1 MNATGRMR
9 IKSEALIYRMTA
21 NGGSDA
27 THFSKAK
34 IIRVERRDISFES
47 DIPLHAGDN
56 FYLGVKIVK
65 HEIGYYKQL
74 VARIMK
80 RTDLR
85 DSFYPFGYTAKCF
98 NSRGLR
104 LDVTDSIHSE
114 AKSSPHRESQDGED
128 PREHP
133 RMTCNRKIMFSDGNK
148 EYPGVIVNI
157 CQRGAFL
164 SVPNN
169 LFLKQSIEIVNKA
182 SETGNAQRLSG
193 QVIRIDQSGVAV
205 KFTRTLN
212 HDSAYSEEMV

>member
-9 IKSEALIYRMTA
+9 IKSEALVYRITA
-21 NGGSDA
+21 NSGSDA

-47 DIPLHAGDN
+47 DMPLRTGDN

-74 VARIMK
+74 VARIMN
-80 RTDLR
+80 RTDLPN
-85 DSFYPFGYTAKCF
+85 SFYPFGYRAKCF
-98 NSRGLR
+98 NPSGLP
-104 LDVTDSIHSE
+104 LGVSDSIHGE
-114 AKSSPHRESQDGED
+114 AKGSPDRGPQDGQD

-133 RMTCNRKIMFSDGNK
+133 RMTCNRKIMFYDGNK
-148 EYPGVIVNI
+148 EYLGIIVNI

-169 LFLKQSIEIVNKA
+169 LFLKQSIEIVNEA
-182 SETGNAQRLSG
+182 SETGKALRLSG

-205 KFTRTLN
+205 QFTRTLN
-212 HDSAYSEEMV
+212 HDPAYSKEMV